1 VLIYGCPVGCEK
13 RSWTQNKIPVD
24 RYVIVMELG
33 IDKTHGL
40 DIEDSDVETVVEDV
54 KHSRPLHG

>member
-1 VLIYGCPVGCEK
+1 
-13 RSWTQNKIPVD
+13 
-24 RYVIVMELG
+24 MELG